1 MSVVNLPAVGVAC
14 EQFIMTVTSLNDFGG
29 FGWPVDSY
37 KYGFTIP
44 QVSKCIICRY
54 LSSFLRFDSSLIFF
68 FLYFAFSII
77 HRRVAKN
84 KESLGT
90 LTTS

>member
-1 MSVVNLPAVGVAC
+1 MILVVLADLLIVINTDL
-14 EQFIMTVTSLNDFGG
+14 QYHRSLNVLS
-29 FGWPVDSY
+29 VD
-37 KYGFTIP
+37 
-44 QVSKCIICRY
+44 ICP
-54 LSSFLRFDSSLIFF
+54 LFLDLTPSLIFF